1 MADWYGSSSPF
12 SSSFT
17 YAAMVKTTTQLSTYE
32 LDSRLAPNTESRLM
46 GITRTNTCYLKL
58 RALDR
63 IGVMLVWE
71 GHQFEGWLQGSRGI
85 DSCIN
90 KDSQWPR
97 HAGKNGVVPE
107 YMMMDAPLI
116 QLSSTQRKKT
126 PESSAMFA
134 ASLVQN

>member
-1 MADWYGSSSPF
+1 
-12 SSSFT
+12 
-17 YAAMVKTTTQLSTYE
+17 
-32 LDSRLAPNTESRLM
+32 
-46 GITRTNTCYLKL
+46 
-58 RALDR
+58 
-63 IGVMLVWE
+63 MLVWE